1 MAWKIFH
8 YNNDIDEG
16 VKVGAAIV
24 TFLTYIWTKIRSLR
38 GTKIKIESLHNIE
51 DSINQL
57 KDTVSNVVGILD
69 EIHNESKDFRA
80 QLRELNRVINDERN
94 HHFDSLKEIKENIDH
109 LGEKMHDIDNTLEL
123 YNMQPKKGV

>member
-38 GTKIKIESLHNIE
+38 GAKIKVESLHSIE

-69 EIHNESKDFRA
+69 EMHSESKDFRE

-109 LGEKMHDIDNTLEL
+109 LGEKIHDIDNTLEL
-123 YNMQPKKGV
+123 YNMQPRKGV